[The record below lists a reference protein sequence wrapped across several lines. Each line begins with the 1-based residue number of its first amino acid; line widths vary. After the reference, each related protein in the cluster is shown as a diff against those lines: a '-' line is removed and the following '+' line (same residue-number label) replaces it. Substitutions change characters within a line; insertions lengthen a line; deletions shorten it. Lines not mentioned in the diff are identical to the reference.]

1 MPPPSQQPFCFV
13 RRHPFL
19 LLGIG
24 VLTLILI
31 LTAFIRF
38 DIEGD
43 LEGIYLLKGI
53 NGKLLE
59 VRDDVFLGEYER
71 VLWKFDVH
79 PFLARITK
87 SEETQL
93 QAATYLKYKWHQ
105 GKGHGYI
112 QSFLADGKKLILCFG
127 RFLDSDNKSPNGL
140 FVGGG
145 LPYSKYE
152 DSMVKMNETGMAYF
166 DGKNWQHIW
175 CNANEAIVSASNP
188 KVMIYP
194 SSWQFLGSKVLLAS
208 NSELII
214 KSSHQTKIDEVPVR
228 IDRFAIMRAGDTY
241 FLLVIKVT
249 NIGDSPTGYYYVY
262 GDEPWVGDYGSS
274 AGNVGWTAER
284 LYYYESVVD
293 PLRHSFA
300 GMYDIGNKV
309 VPGERGN
316 FSKTANFI
324 EWIGMVRPALVYF
337 SNKEGKISDESMKVP
352 LYSRDNRVIFA
363 QWGPRPLLPKQSETI
378 IMAIGMAEHDQR
390 TDFPRKPEVR
400 INWDDLNY
408 LLK

>member
-1 MPPPSQQPFCFV
+1 V
-13 RRHPFL
+13 AL
-19 LLGIG
+19 A
-24 VLTLILI
+24 LILT

-43 LEGIYLLKGI
+43 LEGIYILRGI
-53 NGKLLE
+53 GGKLFE

-71 VLWKFDVH
+71 VLWKFDFQ
-79 PFLARITK
+79 PLLAGSFTPKENRQ
-87 SEETQL
+87 E
-93 QAATYLKYKWHQ
+93 AASFLKYKWHQ

-112 QSFLADGKKLILCFG
+112 QSFLSGGRKLILCFG
-127 RFLDSDNKSPNGL
+127 RFLDSENKAPNGL

-152 DSMVKMNETGMAYF
+152 DSMVKMNETGMAYY
-166 DGKNWQHIW
+166 DGRNWQHIW
-175 CNANEAIVSASNP
+175 CNANEAIVSASSP
-188 KVMIYP
+188 TTMIYP

-208 NSELII
+208 NSEIII
-214 KSSHQTKIDEVPVR
+214 KSSHQTSIDGVPVR
-228 IDRFAIMRAGDTY
+228 IDRFALMRAGDTY
-241 FLLVIKVT
+241 FLLIIKLT
-249 NIGDSPTGYYYVY
+249 NIGDKPTGYYYVY

-284 LYYYESVVD
+284 LYNYEATVD
-293 PLRHSFA
+293 PLRNSFA
-300 GMYDIGNKV
+300 GMYDLGNKV
-309 VPGERGN
+309 VPGERGK

-352 LYSRDNRVIFA
+352 LYSRDNRVLFL
-363 QWGPRPLLPKQSETI
+363 QWGPRPLLPNQPETI
-378 IMAIGMAEHDQR
+378 IMAIGMAAHDQR
-390 TDFPRKPEVR
+390 TDFPRKPEVK